1 MSSSDDQSS
10 VQTVRDWIN
19 SEIEG
24 MYTISFA
31 RVLSVDD
38 QRRAEVSLKRSNE
51 VVIDNVPVASLW
63 AADGAGVIVPVGE
76 GAEGLLFHA
85 KEPLEKQ
92 IQQRGEQAPEKD
104 LRFQL
109 EDAVFMPMLWLDE
122 DSVPAHDSNEFV
134 IEHDS
139 GTRVEIAANGSVT
152 IDATS
157 VTLGDPDNASK
168 VLTED
173 AQLTDSN
180 GESVSIDSAGSSD
193 TTAS

>member
-1 MSSSDDQSS
+1 MSSSDNQSS

-38 QRRAEVSLKRSNE
+38 QRRAEVSLKSSNN

-76 GAEGLLFHA
+76 ETEGLLFHA

-92 IQQRGEQAPEKD
+92 IQKRGEQAPEKD

-122 DSVPAHDSNEFV
+122 DTVPDHSEGELVVKHSSGTEFRLDDQGV
-134 IEHDS
+134 HVGPELFVDGIPFTEHVHQYSWSDS
-139 GTRVEIAANGSVT
+139 GGSGST
-152 IDATS
+152 
-157 VTLGDPDNASK
+157 DPP
-168 VLTED
+168 E
-173 AQLTDSN
+173 
-180 GESVSIDSAGSSD
+180 
-193 TTAS
+193 